1 MDDSFK
7 EKLTDILKDR
17 ISISEGTRANYARGE
32 DAYEPVLSQA
42 VVFPES
48 NEEVSKI
55 LKLCN
60 ENKVPVVP
68 FGTGTSLEGH
78 AVGNE
83 KGITISLEKMNK
95 VLSVNAADFDCRV
108 QANVTRKQ
116 LNEYLREDGVFFPID
131 PGADAALGG
140 MAACSASGTMAV
152 KYGTM
157 RTVVTG
163 LTVVLPNGEI
173 IKTGTRAK
181 KSSAGYNLT
190 NLFIGSEGT
199 LGIITEVHLRLSPIP
214 ESIMSAVC
222 HFPDL
227 ESAVLTAQ
235 EVIQYGVPIARIEML
250 NKDQMEISIK
260 YSKLDKAEPLPTL
273 FFEFHGSEPSNKESI
288 NIVEELSKNNGG
300 SDFKWAE
307 SLEERNKLWKAR
319 HEIYYA
325 VKSQGTNVKIY
336 ATDVCVPISKLVEC
350 IKFSE
355 NEIQQHGLKA
365 PMVGHVGDGN
375 FHVTVIYDPSK
386 EGEYEIIRNFSDKL
400 IDKALELEGTI
411 TGEHGI
417 GLQKKKYL
425 LREHADNLPVMKA
438 IAIASEEDLATA
450 KIFQKHADM
459 LLFDSK
465 PPSGASRPGGNAL
478 SFEWSLVANQDWRL
492 PWMLAGG
499 IDVANLSLAV
509 EISGASAIDVSSG
522 VEDSKGFKSPVK
534 IKELLY
540 FAATL

>member
-1 MDDSFK
+1 MNDTLK
-7 EKLTDILKDR
+7 QKLTEILNDR
-17 ISISEGTRANYARGE
+17 ISFSEGTRANYARGE

-42 VVFPES
+42 VVFPEN

-60 ENKVPVVP
+60 EHKVPVVP

-78 AVGNE
+78 AVGN
-83 KGITISLEKMNK
+83 KNGITISLEKMNK

-157 RTVVTG
+157 RTVVSG
-163 LTVVLPNGEI
+163 LTVVLANGDI

-214 ESIMSAVC
+214 ESIISSVC

-235 EVIQYGVPIARIEML
+235 EVIQYGIPIARIEML

-260 YSKLDKAEPLPTL
+260 YSKLENVEPLPTL
-273 FFEFHGSEPSNKESI
+273 FFEFHGSESSNKESI
-288 NIVEELSKNNGG
+288 KIVEELSKNNGG
-300 SDFKWAE
+300 NDFKWAQSIE
-307 SLEERNKLWKAR
+307 DRNKLWKAR

-325 VKSQGTNVKIY
+325 VKAQGTNVKIY
-336 ATDVCVPISKLVEC
+336 ATDICVPISNLVEC
-350 IKFSE
+350 IKFAE
-355 NEIQQHGLKA
+355 VEIKKYGLQA

-375 FHVTVIYDPSK
+375 FHSTVIYDPNKK
-386 EGEYEIIRNFSDKL
+386 EDHKMIRDFSDKL
-400 IDKALELEGTI
+400 IEKALELDGTV

-417 GLQKKKYL
+417 GINKKEYL
-425 LREHADNLPVMKA
+425 KKQHPDNLPLMQMLKKS
-438 IAIASEEDLATA
+438 IDPNNIMNPG
-450 KIFQKHADM
+450 KIFDLK
-459 LLFDSK
+459 
-465 PPSGASRPGGNAL
+465 
-478 SFEWSLVANQDWRL
+478 
-492 PWMLAGG
+492 
-499 IDVANLSLAV
+499 
-509 EISGASAIDVSSG
+509 
-522 VEDSKGFKSPVK
+522 
-534 IKELLY
+534 
-540 FAATL
+540 